1 LRIRGPRVFPEIKE
15 IRAVIDRA
23 YRVSVMYG
31 FIVGLQFLT
40 QLPIRTTSPASRHV
54 ADSYYFYPVIGFLIG
69 ASAVLVRHV
78 LMIVFPL
85 SFSIAIVLGFLVW
98 ISGGLH
104 EDGLADVA
112 DAMGG
117 GWTRDDRLRIMK
129 DSRIG
134 AFGASILI
142 LAILAKYSAL
152 TSMQTARLD
161 ASIVTAQIL
170 GRWAFL
176 PMGYFNRYAHE
187 GLGSEFMKGL
197 SAKALIVATIVS
209 TALAMLLSRVQGL
222 VALALSVAILVFA
235 SLYFR
240 RRIGGITGD
249 CFGATFQFVEIATYA
264 AFLA

>member
-1 LRIRGPRVFPEIKE
+1 
-15 IRAVIDRA
+15 
-23 YRVSVMYG
+23 MYG
-31 FIVGLQFLT
+31 FIAGLQFLT
-40 QLPIRTTSPASRHV
+40 QLPIRTPRPTSRHI

-69 ASAVLVRHV
+69 ASAVLVRRV
-78 LMIVFPL
+78 LMTVFPL
-85 SFSIAIVLGFLVW
+85 SFSVAIVLAFLVW

-142 LAILAKYSAL
+142 LAILAKYAAL
-152 TSMQTARLD
+152 TSMNAARLD
-161 ASIVTAQIL
+161 ASIVTAQML

-197 SAKALIVATIVS
+197 SAKAVIVATVVS
-209 TALAMLLSRVQGL
+209 TAAAIVVCRVQGP
-222 VALALSVAILVFA
+222 LALGLSLAIVVLG

-249 CFGATFQFVEIATYA
+249 CFGATFQFVEIAAYA

>member
-1 LRIRGPRVFPEIKE
+1 
-15 IRAVIDRA
+15 
-23 YRVSVMYG
+23 MHG
-31 FIVGLQFLT
+31 FLIGLQFLT
-40 QLPIRTTSPASRHV
+40 QLPIWTKRSTPNHIAN
-54 ADSYYFYPVIGFLIG
+54 SYYFYPVIGFLIG
-69 ASAVLVRHV
+69 AGAVLVRRI

-85 SFSIAIVLGFLVW
+85 SFSIAIVLAFLIW

-142 LAILAKYSAL
+142 LALLAKYAAL
-152 TSMQTARLD
+152 TSMNAARLD

-197 SAKALIVATIVS
+197 SAKAVAVATILSIAGVIVLCRIQGIL
-209 TALAMLLSRVQGL
+209 ALAMAAVII
-222 VALALSVAILVFA
+222 ALTSI
-235 SLYFR
+235 YFR
-240 RRIGGITGD
+240 RRIGGVTGD

>member
-1 LRIRGPRVFPEIKE
+1 VH
-15 IRAVIDRA
+15 
-23 YRVSVMYG
+23 G
-31 FIVGLQFLT
+31 FLISLQFLT
-40 QLPIRTTSPASRHV
+40 QLPIRTDQAKPHHV
-54 ADSYYFYPVIGFLIG
+54 SDSYYFYPVIGLLVG
-69 ASAVLVRHV
+69 AAAVVVRRV
-78 LMIVFPL
+78 LMMMFPL
-85 SFSIAIVLGFLVW
+85 AFSIALVLAFLMW

-134 AFGASILI
+134 AFGASILV
-142 LAILAKYSAL
+142 LAVLTKFAAL
-152 TSMQTARLD
+152 TSMNPARLD
-161 ASIVTAQIL
+161 ASIVVAQML

-176 PMGYFNRYAHE
+176 PMGYFNSYAHE
-187 GLGSEFMKGL
+187 GLASEFMKGL
-197 SAKALIVATIVS
+197 TAKAVIVAGVVSVAGTI
-209 TALAMLLSRVQGL
+209 ALCRRQGL
-222 VALALSVAILVFA
+222 IAIALTVAILISS

-240 RRIGGITGD
+240 RRIGGVTGD